1 MTHPNDHV
9 RDELQPVIDLLREHR
24 PEATALELDA
34 TKRRVLAR
42 ARNRSDK
49 SRSGFMR
56 SRAAIL
62 STLVLGFLLSSVGAS
77 LAVTGFAGN
86 DQASVAQYPPTVV
99 PQQPQSAVPPADTP
113 TLGDVGGEA
122 DEGGD
127 DQQVIP
133 DTNEEAAPAPSVQP
147 DRQVAAGLQAGDDSE
162 LPFTGFAAIPILLI
176 GLALLSGGLVMRRSA
191 RTD

>member
-1 MTHPNDHV
+1 
-9 RDELQPVIDLLREHR
+9 
-24 PEATALELDA
+24 
-34 TKRRVLAR
+34 
-42 ARNRSDK
+42 
-49 SRSGFMR
+49 MR

-86 DQASVAQYPPTVV
+86 DQASVAQYPPTVQ
-99 PQQPQSAVPPADTP
+99 PQQPQSAVPPAASPPADTP

-127 DQQVIP
+127 EQQVIP

-147 DRQVAAGLQAGDDSE
+147 DRQVAAGVQAGDDSE
-162 LPFTGFAAIPILLI
+162 LPFTGFAAIPVLLL
-176 GLALLSGGLVMRRSA
+176 GMALLSGGMIMRRSS
-191 RTD
+191 RSD